1 VVIKILKEDIVMKE
15 RDTLE
20 GIKNRYRRQIEELRQ
35 KRHEIDVELGNL
47 ESYASTLQEIQA
59 REDGS
64 DVPENVAR
72 IGGTLS
78 LVKPCVTAK
87 QLVPEER
94 GWLKKQCI
102 LYVET
107 VAVGKFGGGEVAR
120 WFRSQGY
127 RLMPY
132 QYNQIFLIMR
142 DLAKEN
148 KLVYRVGSSYQKTR

>member
-1 VVIKILKEDIVMKE
+1 MKE

-20 GIKNRYRRQIEELRQ
+20 GIKNRYRRQIEELRV
-35 KRHEIDVELGNL
+35 KRNDIDLELANL

-59 REDGS
+59 REDSCGS
-64 DVPENVAR
+64 PEHVAR
-72 IGGTLS
+72 ITGTLS
-78 LVKPCVTAK
+78 LIKPVTPK
-87 QLVPEER
+87 QSVPEER
-94 GWLKKQCI
+94 GWMKKQCI
-102 LYVET
+102 RYVEE

-127 RLMPY
+127 RLKPY